1 MSDDVIPKYITK
13 LFEIGKKSELKKYS
27 RTISI
32 TLKDFA
38 SLICNCN
45 TIGYIHQ
52 IRYKDFI
59 PQHLILTEK
68 DRNALGSTKVGQ
80 KPESDALTAINKM
93 GQIFIDR
100 KYLIA
105 HLFHNFLKWHLFFF
119 DQRDFEAQMENHWKE
134 GSHIHFVNYLW
145 TQYRINTIDDL
156 FDNRN
161 FSRGDTLHIRFENPD
176 QYESQHLF
184 T

>member
-13 LFEIGKKSELKKYS
+13 LFEIKKKSELKKYS

-32 TLKDFA
+32 TLKDFV

-45 TIGYIHQ
+45 AIGYNHQ
-52 IRYKDFI
+52 IRTKVFT

-68 DRNALGSTKVGQ
+68 DRNALGSAEVGQ
-80 KPESDALTAINKM
+80 KIEGDALTAINKM
-93 GQIFIDR
+93 RQIFIDR
-100 KYLIA
+100 KCLIA
-105 HLFHNFLKWHLFFF
+105 HLFHNFLYWHLFFF

-145 TQYRINTIDDL
+145 TQYRINTIDDS
-156 FDNRN
+156 FDDRN
-161 FSRGDTLHIRFENPD
+161 FSISDKLHIRFVNPHEYEN
-176 QYESQHLF
+176 QHLF